1 MKVEESPLKDCFIIK
16 PNIFKDKRGLFLESY
31 HKKKFIE
38 LTGIEKEFV
47 QDNQSISKK
56 GVLRGLHYQTGEFA
70 QTKLVRAIYG
80 KVLDVVVD
88 LRPESPTFKQSFKII
103 LDHENLY
110 QLYIPKGFGHGFVT
124 LSETSVFAYK
134 CDEYYTPGSE
144 AGIIYNDPDL
154 AIDWEFPE
162 EEMIISDKD
171 LKQPLLKEAFK

>member
-1 MKVEESPLKDCFIIK
+1 MKVEETPLKDCFIIK
-16 PNIFKDKRGLFLESY
+16 PDIFRDKRGLFLESY

-56 GVLRGLHYQTGEFA
+56 GVLRGIHYQTGEFA

-88 LRPESPTFKQSFKII
+88 LRPESPTFKQSFKIV

-144 AGIIYNDPDL
+144 AGIIYKDPDL

-171 LKQPLLKEAFK
+171 LKQPFLKEVF

>member
-1 MKVEESPLKDCFIIK
+1 
-16 PNIFKDKRGLFLESY
+16 
-31 HKKKFIE
+31 
-38 LTGIEKEFV
+38 
-47 QDNQSISKK
+47 
-56 GVLRGLHYQTGEFA
+56 
-70 QTKLVRAIYG
+70 
-80 KVLDVVVD
+80 VLDVVVD

-134 CDEYYTPGSE
+134 CDEFYYPGSE

-162 EEMIISDKD
+162 EKMIISDKD
-171 LKQPLLKEAFK
+171 LKQPRLKEVFK

>member
-1 MKVEESPLKDCFIIK
+1 MQVKETPLKDCFIIK
-16 PNIFKDKRGLFLESY
+16 PDIFRDKRGLFLESY
-31 HKKKFIE
+31 HKKKFID
-38 LTGIEKEFV
+38 LTGITKEFV
-47 QDNQSISKK
+47 QDNQSISTH
-56 GVLRGLHYQTGEFA
+56 GVLRGMHYQRGEFG

-88 LRPESPTFKQSFKII
+88 LRPESPTFKQVFKTI
-103 LDHENLY
+103 LDDVNLH

-134 CDEYYTPGSE
+134 CDEYYHPDAE

-162 EEMIISDKD
+162 EKMIISDKD
-171 LKQPLLKEAFK
+171 LAQPKLKEVFG

>member
-1 MKVEESPLKDCFIIK
+1 MKVEETPLKDCFIIK
-16 PNIFKDKRGLFLESY
+16 PDIFRDKRGLFLESY

-38 LTGIEKEFV
+38 LTGIEIEFV

-56 GVLRGLHYQTGEFA
+56 GVLRGLHYQTGEFG

-134 CDEYYTPGSE
+134 CDEYYYPGSE

-162 EEMIISDKD
+162 EKMIISDKD
-171 LKQPLLKEAFK
+171 LKQPRLKEVFK